1 VTAAAVRDAIREL
14 ARELAVLL
22 PERADAITTAFERAR
37 ANPENLEARETL
49 RVLVHRLRGS
59 AGSHGFD
66 GLSREAGLIEDCLLA
81 EGESLAEAG
90 TWQRLAAR
98 VGEIRIGA
106 ERAAREAEGEGLA
119 AEVKP

>member
-1 VTAAAVRDAIREL
+1 MTAEAVRNAIREL

-22 PERADAITTAFERAR
+22 PARAEAITIAFERAR
-37 ANPENLEARETL
+37 ASPENLEARETL

-66 GLSREAGLIEDCLLA
+66 ELSREAGLIEDCLLA
-81 EGESLAEAG
+81 EGESLAERG
-90 TWQRLAAR
+90 TWQRLAAW
-98 VGEIRIGA
+98 VGEIRTGA
-106 ERAAREAEGEGLA
+106 ERAASEAEGERLA